1 MKNNDNLKG
10 FIKISQEQ
18 LKIVLKYH
26 GDNLKH
32 TQFQDCHLLY
42 IGNMNN
48 VVIKKFVQDKYAY
61 LNTKYNDWLIEPAEI
76 IEEKRFIPVKTK
88 MVEMKAHPPYIDKDG
103 TYPMPLEDENI
114 AEKIKAAMDEVLKPY
129 EEDEENLKVDIGEV
143 NQEPMTEQ
151 GFNIT
156 FQILIWKK
164 ETAKA

>member
-1 MKNNDNLKG
+1 MKNNDNLKD
-10 FIKISQEQ
+10 FIQISLEQ

-26 GDNLKH
+26 GDNLRLYH
-32 TQFQDCHLLY
+32 FQDCNILF
-42 IGNMNN
+42 IGNMSN
-48 VVIKKFVQDKYAY
+48 VVIKKFIRDNNAY
-61 LNTKYNDWLIEPAEI
+61 LNTKYKDWLIEPAEI
-76 IEEKRFIPVKTK
+76 VEEKRFIPVKTK

-103 TYPMPLEDENI
+103 TYPMPLESENI
-114 AEKIKAAMDEVLKPY
+114 AEKIKAAMNEVLKPY

-143 NQEPMTEQ
+143 NQEPITEQ

>member
-1 MKNNDNLKG
+1 MKDNDNLKD
-10 FIKISQEQ
+10 FIQISLEQ

-26 GDNLKH
+26 GDNLRLYH
-32 TQFQDCHLLY
+32 FQGCNILF
-42 IGNMNN
+42 IGNMSN
-48 VVIKKFVQDKYAY
+48 VVIKKFIRDNNAY
-61 LNTKYNDWLIEPAEI
+61 LNTKYKDWLVEPAEI
-76 IEEKRFIPVKTK
+76 VEEKRFIPVKTK

-103 TYPMPLEDENI
+103 TYPMPLEGENI

-129 EEDEENLKVDIGEV
+129 EEDEENLKVDVGEV

-164 ETAKA
+164 ETTKA

>member
-1 MKNNDNLKG
+1 MKKDTKG
-10 FIKISQEQ
+10 FIAISLKQ
-18 LKIVLKYH
+18 LEVVLKYH
-26 GDNLKH
+26 GQDLKY
-32 TQFQDCHLLY
+32 TRFNGCTIGY
-42 IGNMNN
+42 IGNMKPI
-48 VVIKKFVQDKYAY
+48 VKRYAEDKNFAY
-61 LNTKYNDWLIEPAEI
+61 LNVNYKDWLIEPAEI
-76 IEEKRFIPVKTK
+76 VEEKRFIPVKTK

-156 FQILIWKK
+156 FQILVWKK

>member
-1 MKNNDNLKG
+1 MKHNDNLKD
-10 FIKISQEQ
+10 FIQISLEQ

-26 GDNLKH
+26 GDNLRLYH
-32 TQFQDCHLLY
+32 FQDCNILF
-42 IGNMNN
+42 IGNMSN
-48 VVIKKFVQDKYAY
+48 VVIKKFIRDNNAY
-61 LNTKYNDWLIEPAEI
+61 LNTKYKDWLIEPAEI
-76 IEEKRFIPVKTK
+76 VEEKRFIPVKTK

-103 TYPMPLEDENI
+103 IYPMPLEDENI
-114 AEKIKAAMDEVLKPY
+114 AEKIKAAMNEVLKPY